1 MRVNKKVIVAKS
13 AQKEFKKLS
22 KNIRA
27 KIDSRV
33 MILSRDGKLI
43 DPFGKKIDDKLFE
56 IRVKVGSQ
64 WRVLYAYIWDNHVIL
79 LSVFQ
84 KKTNK
89 TPSREIVKARKRLEE
104 YL

>member
-64 WRVLYAYIWDNHVIL
+64 WRVLYAYIWDNAHLTERAFMPYANFLLKIL
-79 LSVFQ
+79 NMYKEDL
-84 KKTNK
+84 
-89 TPSREIVKARKRLEE
+89 
-104 YL
+104 